1 MALDCDGFEIET
13 LMNIRAVRAGLA
25 ITEVPSYEHPRIFGT
40 SRLNAFTDG
49 WRVLRTIL
57 QERIRRP
64 RRTRGGAPQVNGT
77 TAKASP
83 VVVGSGRASGK
94 T

>member
-13 LMNIRAVRAGLA
+13 LMNIRAVRAGLSIA
-25 ITEVPSYEHPRIFGT
+25 EVPSYERPRIFGV
-40 SRLNAFTDG
+40 SRLNAVKDG
-49 WRVLRTIL
+49 WRVLRTIAR
-57 QERIRRP
+57 ERLRSRRP
-64 RRTRGGAPQVNGT
+64 YDNGS

-83 VVVGSGRASGK
+83 VVVGTGRGSGS